1 MREKIISIL
10 IILFGFGLLSYPF
23 FSNYLFEK
31 SAGSTIKTYQQS
43 EKTYDQKKKE
53 QEIQK
58 AERYNELLTRSTV
71 ELTDPFKAKKT
82 DGETAA
88 YNNILN
94 LDRSGVMGYL
104 NVPCI
109 NINLPIYHGTE
120 AEILEKGVGHLAAS
134 SLPVGGKST
143 HSILT
148 GHTGLSSAKLFTDL
162 TEMKKGDYFFIH
174 VLDKTLAYQVD
185 QISIVL
191 PEDTKKLQII
201 NGKDYVT
208 LVTCTPYGVNDHRLL
223 VRGVRTTY
231 HKKDEHIKARAHH
244 SQWMDILIMISILC
258 FLYPEISSSFDDIRS
273 DKVIT
278 DIQKYPKK
286 KKAQL
291 YQKASE
297 YNQKIYESGQN
308 ELKDVWS
315 YRSAPIKLT
324 KGQKTFGY
332 VQIPKMKVKLPL
344 YLGATME
351 NLRRGAAIMGQT
363 SLPLGQVNG
372 NCVIAAHRGYQGI
385 PYFRDI
391 ERLKIGDKV
400 YLRNPWK
407 KMKYRVQK
415 IQIIDPYDT
424 DKIKIQK
431 GKDMITLLTCHP
443 YRGHGKYRYLVYCVR
458 DHGQKIKK
466 KTKKTSFL
474 SSEKDIEKEIFMRYI
489 GLFMICLVGFGMIL
503 RRRR

>member
-223 VRGVRTTY
+223 VRGVRTKYVKNQKTNIRQRN
-231 HKKDEHIKARAHH
+231 KD
-244 SQWMDILIMISILC
+244 SQWMGTYKRAIAIGLAIVIVLVLSGKV
-258 FLYPEISSSFDDIRS
+258 YQKIRRKKTEKY
-273 DKVIT
+273 DKMT
-278 DIQKYPKK
+278 KK
-286 KKAQL
+286 K
-291 YQKASE
+291 E
-297 YNQKIYESGQN
+297 RQN
-308 ELKDVWS
+308 EK
-315 YRSAPIKLT
+315 
-324 KGQKTFGY
+324 
-332 VQIPKMKVKLPL
+332 
-344 YLGATME
+344 
-351 NLRRGAAIMGQT
+351 
-363 SLPLGQVNG
+363 
-372 NCVIAAHRGYQGI
+372 
-385 PYFRDI
+385 
-391 ERLKIGDKV
+391 KID
-400 YLRNPWK
+400 
-407 KMKYRVQK
+407 
-415 IQIIDPYDT
+415 
-424 DKIKIQK
+424 
-431 GKDMITLLTCHP
+431 
-443 YRGHGKYRYLVYCVR
+443 
-458 DHGQKIKK
+458 
-466 KTKKTSFL
+466 
-474 SSEKDIEKEIFMRYI
+474 
-489 GLFMICLVGFGMIL
+489 
-503 RRRR
+503 

>member
-23 FSNYLFEK
+23 LSNYLFEK

-82 DGETAA
+82 DWETAA

-94 LDRSGVMGYL
+94 LDRSGIMGYL

-185 QISIVL
+185 QNSIVL

-231 HKKDEHIKARAHH
+231 HKKDEHIKARVHH
-244 SQWMDILIMISILC
+244 SQWMDIYRKAIMIGILIVIGIVIVRNC
-258 FLYPEISSSFDDIRS
+258 FS
-273 DKVIT
+273 
-278 DIQKYPKK
+278 
-286 KKAQL
+286 
-291 YQKASE
+291 
-297 YNQKIYESGQN
+297 
-308 ELKDVWS
+308 
-315 YRSAPIKLT
+315 
-324 KGQKTFGY
+324 
-332 VQIPKMKVKLPL
+332 KMK
-344 YLGATME
+344 G
-351 NLRRGAAIMGQT
+351 
-363 SLPLGQVNG
+363 
-372 NCVIAAHRGYQGI
+372 
-385 PYFRDI
+385 
-391 ERLKIGDKV
+391 
-400 YLRNPWK
+400 K
-407 KMKYRVQK
+407 KNEK
-415 IQIIDPYDT
+415 
-424 DKIKIQK
+424 
-431 GKDMITLLTCHP
+431 
-443 YRGHGKYRYLVYCVR
+443 
-458 DHGQKIKK
+458 
-466 KTKKTSFL
+466 
-474 SSEKDIEKEIFMRYI
+474 KDI
-489 GLFMICLVGFGMIL
+489 
-503 RRRR
+503 